1 MGESSQQ
8 DFASF
13 DRVKEAALFLK
24 QRLPASLQNPR
35 VAIVCGSGLGGLVHT
50 IGDTPRA
57 EYDYS
62 SIPHFPRLTGKFHYV
77 KTICVYSRVVTK

>member
-1 MGESSQQ
+1 MGELSPQN
-8 DFASF
+8 FASF
-13 DRVKEAALFLK
+13 DRVDEAASFLK

-35 VAIVCGSGLGGLVHT
+35 VAIVCGSGLGGLIHT

-62 SIPHFPRLTGKFHYV
+62 SIPHFPRLTGKSHQV
-77 KTICVYSRVVTK
+77 KASSCIL